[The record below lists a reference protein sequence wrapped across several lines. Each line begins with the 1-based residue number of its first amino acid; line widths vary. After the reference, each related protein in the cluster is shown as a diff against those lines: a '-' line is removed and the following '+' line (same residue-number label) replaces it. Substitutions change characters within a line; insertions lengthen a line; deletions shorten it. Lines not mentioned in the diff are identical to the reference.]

1 MTEIPEHPLEPV
13 SGLESKIDSL
23 VGDISVIKAG
33 GGANVQ
39 QMREELERKLG
50 EAEKKVVRSKHC
62 YQYHLKRAL
71 FFMND
76 SSFIFITVTNV
87 QLFQSH
93 CPQYS
98 EFSPINQNCCTL
110 KKL

>member
-50 EAEKKVVRSKHC
+50 EAEKKVVRSTHC

-71 FFMND
+71 FFMNRMYSPMLSD
-76 SSFIFITVTNV
+76 KLAFFSSRSI
-87 QLFQSH
+87 
-93 CPQYS
+93 
-98 EFSPINQNCCTL
+98 
-110 KKL
+110 KLVKLEILRSGSLRS